1 MFSTFAKYILGG
13 KRMGGIEVTGRGN
26 DLISLISYSIPKIL
40 TVYAWI
46 SSQNYP

>member
-26 DLISLISYSIPKIL
+26 DLFSYFTYQLFYS
-40 TVYAWI
+40 
-46 SSQNYP
+46 